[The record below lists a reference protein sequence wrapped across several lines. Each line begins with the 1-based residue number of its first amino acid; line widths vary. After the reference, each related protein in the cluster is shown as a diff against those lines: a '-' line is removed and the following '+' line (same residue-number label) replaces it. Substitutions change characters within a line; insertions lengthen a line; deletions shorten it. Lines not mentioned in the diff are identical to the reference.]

1 MARAGEPSFSLIFA
15 GVLLVTAS
23 LPDFLG
29 AGPVGQRQKGDAG
42 ETMLVR
48 HKRNISWYKQHSDF
62 WNWYKYFT
70 DTGNSKGVEEL
81 DRVYLTYLQNKNR
94 AEGRRSYKLYL
105 RHLGDIYKSCA
116 ESDDPDCVASY
127 TSRPK
132 PTPKPEPPK
141 PAPIKMCDP
150 YRDPYCLFSMM
161 YPKASIRAPAPIK
174 APAPVK
180 APAPILA
187 PVVPARS
194 PASGYY
200 YYAPIPK
207 PFLSAQQKAELLR
220 ICDTKDVE
228 CLQYHLRAAYG
239 YTPSAGPA
247 PSYAHLGCDPKKDP
261 NCTPQLVQKAPS
273 GMFYRY
279 PTCDPTTDPYCLMRM
294 HQAAQ
299 NQQPAAPPA
308 GLKRPCNPLL
318 DKNCNPLTATRLVD
332 LSQYMQTQE
341 KEKQQDPQDEP
352 APAYS
357 AACDPRYDPY
367 CQYRAAAAAMM
378 RRPPAPAPPPA
389 EEPLVHPRLG
399 VRGKTKEGYDCYMG
413 YDEECLPLPRRRA
426 TESRP
431 SARGFGFGFGVRPE
445 EPYEPHLNTDG
456 TRNGVIE
463 PDPDCDPEYDSNCRL
478 RRYEAPAEPQ
488 PAAPAEEERPQEQQM
503 TEEHED
509 EPDHHEELQHQ
520 EEPYQEEPHHQEDPY
535 GQAPGYEQHHYE
547 QQPEAP
553 SYDQQHYEPYQSG
566 QEDPYASYSPQD
578 QPGSQPDGLGGYGDQ
593 YPGYDDGQD
602 HRSYTGEYR
611 KK

>member
-161 YPKASIRAPAPIK
+161 
-174 APAPVK
+174 
-180 APAPILA
+180 
-187 PVVPARS
+187 S

-378 RRPPAPAPPPA
+378 RRPPAPAPP
-389 EEPLVHPRLG
+389 
-399 VRGKTKEGYDCYMG
+399 
-413 YDEECLPLPRRRA
+413 
-426 TESRP
+426 
-431 SARGFGFGFGVRPE
+431 
-445 EPYEPHLNTDG
+445 
-456 TRNGVIE
+456 
-463 PDPDCDPEYDSNCRL
+463 RL
-478 RRYEAPAEPQ
+478 RSRSSTPAWE
-488 PAAPAEEERPQEQQM
+488 
-503 TEEHED
+503 
-509 EPDHHEELQHQ
+509 
-520 EEPYQEEPHHQEDPY
+520 
-535 GQAPGYEQHHYE
+535 
-547 QQPEAP
+547 
-553 SYDQQHYEPYQSG
+553 
-566 QEDPYASYSPQD
+566 
-578 QPGSQPDGLGGYGDQ
+578 
-593 YPGYDDGQD
+593 
-602 HRSYTGEYR
+602 
-611 KK
+611 